1 MKYRI
6 PPFALFTV
14 LCGVTLLGGCSLLS
28 PAPEP
33 VKKPAKPVKPTPPPP
48 PKVEVMITP
57 DMAKTEVKHKGE
69 TIVIERIQ
77 DQENRINED
86 FAKTSRRCPPFCV
99 KPFSLGHGVETIGE
113 LELIDYAV
121 KMRKGDNSII
131 IVDAR
136 SPEWLKLGTIPGSVN
151 IPYSRLNRSKG
162 AIEIAI
168 IKAMSQLGV
177 KKTLKGWDFSKAKT
191 VVLFSNG
198 IWSDQSSDAV
208 EGLLKEGYPGRK
220 LKWYR
225 GGLQSWEGLGL
236 TVIMPE
242 PKEGEF

>member
-1 MKYRI
+1 MKYTI

-33 VKKPAKPVKPTPPPP
+33 VKKPAKPVKPTPPPQP
-48 PKVEVMITP
+48 EVMITP
-57 DMAKTEVKHKGE
+57 DMAKAEVKHNGK
-69 TIVIERIQ
+69 TVIIERIQ
-77 DQENRINED
+77 DQENRVNEN
-86 FAKTSRRCPPFCV
+86 FVKTSRKCPPFCV

-121 KMRKGDNSII
+121 KMSKGNKSII

-151 IPYSRLNRSKG
+151 IPYSRLNRAKG
-162 AIEIAI
+162 AIETAI
-168 IKAMSQLGV
+168 IKALGQLGV

-191 VVLFSNG
+191 VVVFSNG
-198 IWSDQSSDAV
+198 IWSDQSSDAI
-208 EGLLKEGYPGRK
+208 EGLLKEGYPAKK

-225 GGLQSWEGLGL
+225 GGLQSWEVLGL
-236 TVIMPE
+236 TVMEPE
-242 PKEGEF
+242 PTEDQF